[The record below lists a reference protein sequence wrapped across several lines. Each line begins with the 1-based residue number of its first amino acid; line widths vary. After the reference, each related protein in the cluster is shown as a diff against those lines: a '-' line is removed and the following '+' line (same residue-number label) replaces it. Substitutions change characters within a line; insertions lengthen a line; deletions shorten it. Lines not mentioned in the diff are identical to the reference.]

1 MGILDKYAINLTQL
15 VENDPTR
22 FVTIGRDEDIE
33 KILET
38 LSRKNKSNPLLIA
51 EAGVGK
57 TNLVEGLAK
66 RIIQEDVPVK
76 LKGKKIYSLELSS
89 LKESQEDFVG
99 LFRKI
104 ITELK
109 QSKDILFIDEIHTI
123 VGTGSENGN
132 ALDISNIL
140 KPALARGEI
149 NLIGATTI
157 KEYHQYLEVDAA
169 LERRFEVIQINEP
182 TNQQAYLILK
192 GLKNSYENF
201 HKLEIEEE
209 VVKKSVDFAV
219 RYIPERF
226 LPDKAFDLLDEACSY
241 ATVHEEEVVTVTT
254 LARVIERN
262 YQIPIDS
269 IMKEP
274 LTRLREIERKLKRNI
289 KGQPEVIK
297 AIVDALIL
305 YFSGLQDKSKPI
317 SSFLFLGMPGTG
329 KTETAKQLAKSM
341 FDSEEA
347 MIRLD
352 MSEFKDQGAIK
363 RLIGDKGNGGI
374 LTEAVKHKPYS
385 IILLDEIEKGSHEVQ
400 DLFLQILQ
408 DGILHDNYGRPISFK
423 NTIIIMTTNLA
434 SKVVADQALF
444 NNVKNTAQRE
454 LQFRAVVEKA
464 LKNEFR
470 PEFVNR
476 IEHKVIF
483 NMLDEKIVQEIAK
496 GYLDRFKKDVEDKG
510 IHLDYTAN
518 VVRYLATVGFDIK
531 NGARPIQY
539 MLNSKIKAAF
549 ARVLLKNKDR
559 NLDLKYLKV
568 NVTGR
573 WPGMYDGHKD
583 RYGDLK
589 IVFEG

>member
-1 MGILDKYAINLTQL
+1 MLERYATNLTEK
-15 VENDPTR
+15 VKNDPSKFT
-22 FVTIGRDEDIE
+22 TIGRDNDIE
-33 KILET
+33 KVLET
-38 LSRKNKSNPLLIA
+38 LTRKNKSNPLLIA

-66 RIIQEDVPVK
+66 RIVQDDVPEK
-76 LKGKKIYSLELSS
+76 LKNKNIFSLELSS
-89 LKESQEDFVG
+89 LRESGNDFIG

-104 ITELK
+104 ITEVK
-109 QSKDILFIDEIHTI
+109 QTEEILFIDEIHTI
-123 VGTGSENGN
+123 VGTGAENGN
-132 ALDISNIL
+132 ALDVSNIL

-149 NLIGATTI
+149 TLIGATTI

-182 TNQQAYLILK
+182 TISQTYSILD
-192 GLKNSYENF
+192 GLKKSYEEF
-201 HKLEIEEE
+201 HKVEINDE
-209 VVKKSVDFAV
+209 VIQKAVDYSV

-226 LPDKAFDLLDEACSY
+226 LPDKALDLLDAACSY
-241 ATVHEEEVVTVTT
+241 ASVHGEKIISVET
-254 LARVIERN
+254 LAKVIERN
-262 YQIPIDS
+262 YQIPLDS

-274 LTRLREIERKLKRNI
+274 LKRLIEIERSLKRNI
-289 KGQPEVIK
+289 KGQPGAVR
-297 AIVDALIL
+297 AVVDALTL
-305 YFSGLQDKSKPI
+305 YFSGLQDRTKPI

-329 KTETAKQLAKSM
+329 KTETAKQLAISM

-352 MSEFKDQGAIK
+352 MSEFKDQDAIK
-363 RLIGDKGNGGI
+363 RLIGNRGAGGI
-374 LTEAVKHKPYS
+374 LTEAVKHQPYS
-385 IILLDEIEKGSHEVQ
+385 IVLLDEIEKGSHEVQ

-434 SKVVADQALF
+434 SKVVSDQALF

-454 LQFRAVVEKA
+454 RQFREVVDRA

-483 NMLDEKIVQEIAK
+483 NMLDETIVKEIAT
-496 GYLDRFKKDVEDKG
+496 GYLEKFKIEVKNKG
-510 IHLDYTAN
+510 IDLDYTSN
-518 VVRYLATVGFDIK
+518 VVRYLVTVGFDIK

-539 MLNSKIKAAF
+539 MLNSKIKAAL
-549 ARVLLKNKDR
+549 ARVLLKNRAKGR
-559 NLDLKYLKV
+559 QINHLKIDV
-568 NVTGR
+568 IGR
-573 WPGMYDGHKD
+573 WPGEHDGYKD

-589 IVFEG
+589 VIFEE